1 MLVWLDALTAKQAL
15 LMSKIAKILISK
27 GHNVLITTRK
37 YDYTIGIFDL
47 YNIPAVVVGEY
58 GGETLEGKLK
68 SDLER
73 QIKLFE
79 LIAERKPDI
88 HVSFTSPSS
97 TRVAYGLKIPILLLT
112 DTPHS
117 IPVNKLTIPLAEKI
131 IAPLCTRSSWLKAG
145 YQIDNFEF
153 FDGVFEIAWIS
164 EFKPDK
170 TILSKMRLKE
180 YEYVV
185 IRSEEKKASYYDSY
199 ARQYSEPTFLVKLLD
214 QIVYKLKLK
223 VIFFPRY
230 EDQLHLVKYRYGN
243 RVLIPRKSVEL
254 QSIEAYAKAVI
265 SGGSTIAVESALQ
278 GVPSITLF
286 PRKVETVYFL
296 EEKGFPI
303 FHVPYTTNKSAQQVV
318 DIIENAEAYRRDVS
332 MILKS
337 LENPLPLIINEI
349 LCIQRRCSTI

>member
-15 LMSKIAKILISK
+15 LTSKIAKILIDE

-47 YNIPAVVVGEY
+47 YDIPVIVVGEY
-58 GGETLEGKLK
+58 GGETLEGKIK

-73 QIKLFE
+73 QIKLFKLVVE
-79 LIAERKPDI
+79 QKPDI

-97 TRVAYGLKIPILLLT
+97 ARVAYGLGIPILLLT

-131 IAPLCTRSSWLKAG
+131 IAPLCTRNSWLKAG
-145 YQIDNFEF
+145 YQIDNFKF
-153 FDGVFEIAWIS
+153 FDGVFEIAWIFDF
-164 EFKPDK
+164 EPDK
-170 TILSKMRLKE
+170 TILNKMGLEE

-185 IRSEEKKASYYDSY
+185 VRSEEKKASYYDSY
-199 ARQYSEPTFLVKLLD
+199 AKQYSEPTFLVKLLD
-214 QIVYKLKLK
+214 QIIHKLELK

-230 EDQLHLVKYRYGN
+230 EDQLRLVKYRYGS
-243 RVLIPRKSVEL
+243 RVLIPRKSIEL

-265 SGGSTIAVESALQ
+265 SGGSTMAVESALQ

-296 EEKGFPI
+296 KEKGFPI
-303 FHVPYTTNKSAQQVV
+303 FHIPYTTKSAQQVI
-318 DIIENAEAYRRDVS
+318 DIIENAEAYRRDVN
-332 MILKS
+332 ILMKS

-349 LCIQRRCSTI
+349 LRIRRRYSTI